1 MRRRSLNSYNK
12 WCILIVGDPTNSY
25 QIHKCRIKTTDH
37 EFSQVEFIGLHQT
50 ITVGNGYIFDDLSL
64 ALLYISKLES
74 KIAPLTSED
83 IVEALKPIYEIE
95 RLKKENSRLRTDLN
109 KAIYGD
115 TKYLSS
121 GLGDPMEI
129 DGEI

>member
-1 MRRRSLNSYNK
+1 M
-12 WCILIVGDPTNSY
+12 VGDPVNSY
-25 QIHKCRIKTTDH
+25 QIHKCKVTSSDR
-37 EFSQVEFIGLHQT
+37 EFSQVEFIGLHQYIT
-50 ITVGNGYIFDDLSL
+50 IGNGYIFDDVSL

-95 RLKKENSRLRTDLN
+95 RLKKENSRLRADLN
-109 KAIYGD
+109 KVVYGER
-115 TKYLSS
+115 KFYAS

-129 DGEI
+129 DGEV